1 MKRRNR
7 NAKSAI
13 ILILLTALMPLLI
26 SCQSSPEVVTETETV
41 VPPLE
46 FPTPPDPQGFVT
58 VEGEEVIVDIE
69 WWVQLAEYMVDVDA
83 VRKRYELYQRTYEQ

>member
-1 MKRRNR
+1 
-7 NAKSAI
+7 
-13 ILILLTALMPLLI
+13 
-26 SCQSSPEVVTETETV
+26 VTETV

-46 FPTPPDPQGFVT
+46 FPSPPDPQGFVN

-83 VRKRYELYQRTYEQ
+83 TRKRYELYQRTYEQ